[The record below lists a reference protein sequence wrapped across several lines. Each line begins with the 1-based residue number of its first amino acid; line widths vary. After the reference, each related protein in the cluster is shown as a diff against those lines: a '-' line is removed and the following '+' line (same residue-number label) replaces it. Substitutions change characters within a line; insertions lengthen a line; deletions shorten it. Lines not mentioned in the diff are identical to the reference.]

1 MAQTAQIKVF
11 PTEPQNEAQRVLQVQ
26 RSAYLENP
34 YPSREERL
42 DNLKKLEGILVDNQD
57 AIAEAIRKDFGN
69 RAVEESKLLELF
81 LSIDGF
87 RYCRK
92 HLKKWMKPQRRG
104 VSIWFAGASN
114 KVLAQ
119 PKGVVG
125 VVVPWN
131 YPLFLAMGPP
141 RQRARRRQPLH
152 GQDGRE
158 LQQPLRAAA
167 QADLGEI
174 RREHAGAA
182 ARCAWFGLH
191 HAAFRPRDIHRLR
204 GDRPHQSM
212 APKQDRRLSQ
222 APQKNLNET
231 CQRSVLHSHDPDR
244 SSIGRT
250 VQSPCP

>member
-1 MAQTAQIKVF
+1 MAQTAQITVF

-26 RSAYLENP
+26 RNAYLDNP

-42 DNLKKLEGILVDNQD
+42 ENLKKLEDILVDNQD

-114 KVLAQ
+114 RVLAQ

-125 VVVPWN
+125 VVE
-131 YPLFLAMGPP
+131 P
-141 RQRARRRQPLH
+141 RAGVRSRCSKKCRRRSV
-152 GQDGRE
+152 DCSRC
-158 LQQPLRAAA
+158 
-167 QADLGEI
+167 QAGSGW
-174 RREHAGAA
+174 RRVRPI
-182 ARCAWFGLH
+182 ARSAST
-191 HAAFRPRDIHRLR
+191 AF
-204 GDRPHQSM
+204 
-212 APKQDRRLSQ
+212 
-222 APQKNLNET
+222 
-231 CQRSVLHSHDPDR
+231 
-244 SSIGRT
+244 
-250 VQSPCP
+250 